1 MALAENN
8 LNDARK
14 YAKLTVDIDV
24 LDADVHRLLGESLRG
39 LKQYDRAIAELE
51 TALELKPKDADVQI
65 SLAETF
71 LSADRKADAKKL
83 VDEVLKQK
91 PGHEAAKK
99 LSEKLK

>member
-8 LNDARK
+8 FNDARK

-51 TALELKPKDADVQI
+51 TALELKPKDADFQV
-65 SLAETF
+65 SLAATF
-71 LSADRKADAKKL
+71 SLAARKPDAKKS
-83 VDEVLKQK
+83 VDEVLKRE
-91 PGHEAAKK
+91 PVHEGAKK
-99 LSEKLK
+99 RVSN